1 MAYQKLTIPFVYDDR
16 ETAQQKRAMSN
27 LYLEDL
33 EDEAIAT
40 KHANEEVK
48 KWKRSWDWF
57 RGKQR
62 GDLIPSYRSR
72 YMENRIKRVIMTNS
86 AQMTET
92 KPKADV
98 YSRTGEAGSAKAA
111 NVLQRLIEH
120 IWDTQNLR
128 MKIQIAVLDSHIF
141 NRGFFKVIYDPD
153 ADQGTG
159 DPVVLRLSPKQV
171 FPIKPREGIQ
181 DSRGILLHVPT
192 ALDELVRV
200 FGEGA
205 KLIEPE
211 KEYSQYITDKPP
223 KASSRARKIISS
235 LIPGSKKDDTYLA
248 ESVIQGAILKEFWLM
263 DQSLNETTDTMVW
276 NLKGM
281 YWEPYDGTNYPDM
294 HYLVPPG
301 ARFYPGGRLIQR
313 AGGITL
319 NDQPNP
325 YWDMKIP
332 IISFCN
338 QLLPDEWWGM
348 AEIVDMMPSQE
359 VLNNFIAGG
368 LDYLKQLLNKLYI
381 ADDDAMTNEEFN
393 LVLNNSSKPNAIIKV
408 RPGKRFESV
417 SPNIVP
423 LQAVLEVAR
432 DQRNQVDYA
441 GGQSPPDYIK
451 QKGGV
456 LAGTAIEKIQMGQ
469 QVLVRNKTYLLEGA
483 IQEIGEMLVS
493 RIFQFCDKRKR
504 VELLGTE
511 AGEAWDPNN
520 LKTKWPPDDMPL
532 ANDQSWMV
540 FNYNPSDLYPK
551 SIELEDEN
559 GDASLTSYYREMY
572 ESNTPQQIPEDDLL
586 GRKPFDWKSARWSP
600 IWEPEE
606 KDQNAARTEFRRS
619 RVFDR
624 IRIASL
630 YKYNIIPGSSLQS
643 ARLEAI
649 AMAWELFTAKMYDE
663 PALAKELGP
672 FARLYPE
679 VEERKSQR
687 MVQALLMALEGVKNA
702 KTPEEQQIV
711 VAGIAKAIEDMMGAV
726 SPQEQKT
733 RAKISSTVRKKR

>member
-1 MAYQKLTIPFVYDDR
+1 MAYSLTIPFAYDDPQR
-16 ETAQQKRAMSN
+16 ATEKRAMSN
-27 LYLEDL
+27 LFLDAI
-33 EDEAIAT
+33 EDEAVTT

-48 KWKRSWDWF
+48 KWKKSWEWF

-62 GDLIPSYRSR
+62 GELIPSYRSR
-72 YMENRIKRVIMTNS
+72 YMENRIKRVIMTNA

-98 YSRTGEAGSAKAA
+98 YSRTGESGAAKAA
-111 NVLQRLIEH
+111 NVLQRMIEH
-120 IWDTQNLR
+120 IWETQNLR
-128 MKIQIAVLDSHIF
+128 MTVQLAVLDSHIF

-171 FPIKPREGIQ
+171 FPIKPRSGIQ
-181 DSRGILLHVPT
+181 DSRGILLHVPY
-192 ALDELVRV
+192 ALDELIRV

-205 KLIEPE
+205 KHVEPE
-211 KEYSQYITDKPP
+211 KEYSQYITEKPS
-223 KASSRARKIISS
+223 KAASRVRKIVTSIMPT
-235 LIPGSKKDDTYLA
+235 LKRDDTYLA
-248 ESVIQGAILKEFWLM
+248 DSVIQGAILKEFWIM
-263 DQSLNETTDTMVW
+263 DQSLNETPNTMVW

-281 YWEPYDGTNYPDM
+281 YWEPYDGTNYPDW

-301 ARFYPGGRLIQR
+301 ARFYPGGRLFQR
-313 AGGITL
+313 AGAITL

-332 IISFCN
+332 IVSFCN

-348 AEIVDMMPSQE
+348 AEIVDMMASQE

-381 ADDDAMTNEEFN
+381 ADDDAMANEEFN
-393 LVLNNSSKPNAIIKV
+393 LVLNNASKPNAIIKV
-408 RPGKRFESV
+408 RPGKRFEV
-417 SPNIVP
+417 VQPNTVP

-432 DQRNQVDYA
+432 DQRNQIDYS

-483 IQEIGEMLVS
+483 IQEVGEMLVS

-504 VELLGTE
+504 VEMLGSE
-511 AGEAWDPNN
+511 AADAWDPNN
-520 LKTKWPPDDMPL
+520 DLQTKWPPDDMPL
-532 ANDQSWMV
+532 SNDLSWMT
-540 FNYNPSDLYPK
+540 FDYNPRDLYPTH
-551 SIELEDEN
+551 IEFDPEDK
-559 GDASLTSYYREMY
+559 DTSLSSYYREMY
-572 ESNTPQQIPEDDLL
+572 ESDTPQEIGEFDPM
-586 GRKPFDWKSARWSP
+586 GRKPFDWKTAPWSP
-600 IWEPEE
+600 VWDGSE
-606 KDQNAARTEFRRS
+606 KNAARTEFRRS

-624 IRIASL
+624 VRIASL
-630 YKYNIIPGSSLQS
+630 YKFSVIPGSSLQS
-643 ARLEAI
+643 ARIEAI

-672 FARLYPE
+672 YARLYPE
-679 VEERKSQR
+679 VEERKNQR
-687 MVQALLMALEGVKNA
+687 MVQALLMALEGVKGA
-702 KTPEEQQIV
+702 QTPEQAQMV
-711 VAGIAKAIEDMMGAV
+711 VMGIAKAIEDMMGAV